1 MQKNKNMKC
10 VQIQVSGKVQG
21 VWFRAST
28 QRKANEL
35 DIKGIV
41 KNLPNGNVYI
51 EAEGE
56 EDALE
61 DFIKWC
67 HQGSDH
73 SRVNNVTISE
83 VEIKFLEDFKIVR

>member
-1 MQKNKNMKC
+1 MKC

-35 DIKGIV
+35 NIKGIV
-41 KNLPNGNVYI
+41 KNLPNGDVYI

-56 EDALE
+56 EDPLKN
-61 DFIKWC
+61 FVKWC
-67 HQGSDH
+67 YQGSDH
-73 SRVNNVTISE
+73 SRVDNVIILELETKS
-83 VEIKFLEDFKIVR
+83 FEDFKIVR

>member
-1 MQKNKNMKC
+1 MKC

-28 QRKANEL
+28 QRKAKEL
-35 DIKGIV
+35 NINGIV
-41 KNLPNGNVYI
+41 KNLANGDVYI

-56 EDALE
+56 EINLDE
-61 DFIKWC
+61 FMKWC

-73 SRVNNVTISE
+73 SRVDTVTILDI
-83 VEIKFLEDFKIVR
+83 EIKSFDEFKIIR

>member
-1 MQKNKNMKC
+1 MKC
-10 VQIQVSGKVQG
+10 VQIQVNGKVQG

-35 DIKGIV
+35 NIKGIV
-41 KNLPNGNVYI
+41 KNLPNGDVYI

-56 EDALE
+56 ENALE
-61 DFIKWC
+61 DFVKWC

-73 SRVNNVTISE
+73 SRVDNVTVS
-83 VEIKFLEDFKIVR
+83 EIKEKSFEDFKIVR

>member
-1 MQKNKNMKC
+1 MKC
-10 VQIQVSGKVQG
+10 IQIQVNGKVQG

-35 DIKGIV
+35 NIKGIV
-41 KNLPNGNVYI
+41 KNLANGDVYI

-56 EDALE
+56 KNALE

-67 HQGSDH
+67 HEGSDQ
-73 SRVNNVTISE
+73 SRVDNVTTLE
-83 VEIKFLEDFKIVR
+83 VTPKHFEDFKIVR

>member
-1 MQKNKNMKC
+1 MKC
-10 VQIQVSGKVQG
+10 VQIQVNGKVQG

-35 DIKGIV
+35 NIKGIV
-41 KNLPNGNVYI
+41 KNLPNGDVYI

-56 EDALE
+56 ESALE
-61 DFIKWC
+61 DFVKWC

-73 SRVNNVTISE
+73 SRVDNVTVS
-83 VEIKFLEDFKIVR
+83 EIKEKSFEYFKIVR

>member
-1 MQKNKNMKC
+1 MKC

-35 DIKGIV
+35 NIKGIV
-41 KNLPNGNVYI
+41 KNLPNGDVYI
-51 EAEGE
+51 EAKGE
-56 EDALE
+56 ENALGN
-61 DFIKWC
+61 FVKWC

-73 SRVNNVTISE
+73 SRVDNVIISAIE
-83 VEIKFLEDFKIVR
+83 TKSFEDFKIVR

>member
-1 MQKNKNMKC
+1 MKC
-10 VQIQVSGKVQG
+10 VQIQVNGKVQG

-35 DIKGIV
+35 NIKGIV
-41 KNLPNGNVYI
+41 KNLPNGDVYI

-56 EDALE
+56 ENALE
-61 DFIKWC
+61 DFVKWC

-73 SRVNNVTISE
+73 SRVDNVTVS
-83 VEIKFLEDFKIVR
+83 EIKEKSFEYFKIVR

>member
-1 MQKNKNMKC
+1 MKG
-10 VQIQVSGKVQG
+10 VQIHVSGKVQG

-35 DIKGIV
+35 NIKGIV
-41 KNLPNGNVYI
+41 RNLANGDVYI
-51 EAEGE
+51 EAEGKA
-56 EDALE
+56 DALG

-73 SRVNNVTISE
+73 SRVDNVTILDL
-83 VEIKFLEDFKIVR
+83 EIKPFDDFKIVR

>member
-1 MQKNKNMKC
+1 MRC
-10 VQIQVSGKVQG
+10 VQIQISGKVQG

-35 DIKGIV
+35 NIKGIV
-41 KNLPNGNVYI
+41 KNLSNGDVYI

-56 EDALE
+56 EKDL
-61 DFIKWC
+61 DFFVKWC

-73 SRVNNVTISE
+73 SRVDNVSISE
-83 VEIKFLEDFKIVR
+83 IKNKSFEGFKIIR

>member
-1 MQKNKNMKC
+1 MKC

-35 DIKGIV
+35 NIKGIV
-41 KNLPNGNVYI
+41 KNLSNGDVYI

-56 EDALE
+56 ENTLE

-67 HQGSDH
+67 YEGSEH
-73 SRVNNVTISE
+73 SRVDNVIILKIENKS
-83 VEIKFLEDFKIVR
+83 FDDFKIVR

>member
-1 MQKNKNMKC
+1 MKC
-10 VQIQVSGKVQG
+10 VQIQVNGKVQG

-35 DIKGIV
+35 NIKGIV
-41 KNLPNGNVYI
+41 KNLPNGDVYI

-56 EDALE
+56 ENALE
-61 DFIKWC
+61 DFVKWC

-73 SRVNNVTISE
+73 SRVDNVTVS
-83 VEIKFLEDFKIVR
+83 EIKEKSFENFKIVR

>member
-1 MQKNKNMKC
+1 MKC

-28 QRKANEL
+28 QRKAKEL
-35 DIKGIV
+35 NIKGIV
-41 KNLPNGNVYI
+41 KNLANGDVYI

-56 EDALE
+56 EITLD

-73 SRVNNVTISE
+73 SRVYNVIVSE
-83 VEIKFLEDFKIVR
+83 LKTKSFDDFKIIR

>member
-1 MQKNKNMKC
+1 MKC

-35 DIKGIV
+35 NIKGIV
-41 KNLPNGNVYI
+41 KNLSNGDVYI

-56 EDALE
+56 ENILE
-61 DFIKWC
+61 DFVKWC

-73 SRVNNVTISE
+73 SRVDNVTTSE
-83 VEIKFLEDFKIVR
+83 LKSKSFEDFKIIK

>member
-1 MQKNKNMKC
+1 MKC
-10 VQIQVSGKVQG
+10 VQIQVNGKVQG

-28 QRKANEL
+28 QRKAHEL
-35 DIKGIV
+35 NIKGFV
-41 KNLPNGNVYI
+41 KNLPNGDVYI

-56 EDALE
+56 ENALE

-73 SRVNNVTISE
+73 SRVDNVIISE
-83 VEIKFLEDFKIVR
+83 LKEKSFNDFKIVR

>member
-1 MQKNKNMKC
+1 MKC
-10 VQIQVSGKVQG
+10 VQIQVNGKVQG

-35 DIKGIV
+35 NIKGIV
-41 KNLPNGNVYI
+41 KNLPNGDVYI

-56 EDALE
+56 ESALE
-61 DFIKWC
+61 DFVKWC

-73 SRVNNVTISE
+73 SRVDNVTVS
-83 VEIKFLEDFKIVR
+83 EIKEKSFEDFKIVR

>member
-1 MQKNKNMKC
+1 MKC
-10 VQIQVSGKVQG
+10 VQIQVRGKVQG

-35 DIKGIV
+35 NIKGIV
-41 KNLPNGNVYI
+41 KNLPNGDVYI

-56 EDALE
+56 ENDL
-61 DFIKWC
+61 DNFTKWC

-73 SRVNNVTISE
+73 SRVDNVMISE
-83 VEIKFLEDFKIVR
+83 MKIKSFKKFKIVR

>member
-1 MQKNKNMKC
+1 MKC
-10 VQIQVSGKVQG
+10 VQIQVNGKVQG

-35 DIKGIV
+35 NIKGIV
-41 KNLPNGNVYI
+41 KNLPNGDVYI

-56 EDALE
+56 EKALE
-61 DFIKWC
+61 DFVKWC

-73 SRVNNVTISE
+73 SRVDNVTVS
-83 VEIKFLEDFKIVR
+83 EIKEKSFEDFKIVR

>member
-1 MQKNKNMKC
+1 MKC

-35 DIKGIV
+35 NIKGIV
-41 KNLPNGNVYI
+41 KNLPNGDVYI

-56 EDALE
+56 ENALGN
-61 DFIKWC
+61 FIKWC

-73 SRVNNVTISE
+73 SRVDNVITSE
-83 VEIKFLEDFKIVR
+83 IETKSFEDFKIVR

>member
-1 MQKNKNMKC
+1 MKC

-35 DIKGIV
+35 NIKGIV

-51 EAEGE
+51 EATGE
-56 EDALE
+56 ENALG
-61 DFIKWC
+61 DFIEWC

-73 SRVNNVTISE
+73 SRVDNVI
-83 VEIKFLEDFKIVR
+83 ILALEEKSFVDFKIVR

>member
-1 MQKNKNMKC
+1 MKC

-21 VWFRAST
+21 VWFRASA

-41 KNLPNGNVYI
+41 KNLTNGDVYI
-51 EAEGE
+51 EAIGTT
-56 EDALE
+56 DALGN
-61 DFIKWC
+61 FIKWC

-73 SRVNNVTISE
+73 SRVDNVIISD
-83 VEIKFLEDFKIVR
+83 IKMRSFEDFKIVR

>member
-1 MQKNKNMKC
+1 MKC

-35 DIKGIV
+35 NIKGIV
-41 KNLPNGNVYI
+41 KNLPNGDVYI

-56 EDALE
+56 ESILE
-61 DFIKWC
+61 DFTKWC
-67 HQGSDH
+67 YLGSDH
-73 SRVNNVTISE
+73 SRVDNVIISE
-83 VEIKFLEDFKIVR
+83 METKSFEDFKIVR

>member
-1 MQKNKNMKC
+1 MKC
-10 VQIQVSGKVQG
+10 VQIQVNGKVQG

-35 DIKGIV
+35 NIKGIV
-41 KNLPNGNVYI
+41 KNLPNGDVYI

-56 EDALE
+56 ESALE
-61 DFIKWC
+61 DFVKWC

-73 SRVNNVTISE
+73 SRVDNVTVS
-83 VEIKFLEDFKIVR
+83 EIKEKSFENFKIVR

>member
-1 MQKNKNMKC
+1 MKC

-35 DIKGIV
+35 NIKGIV
-41 KNLPNGNVYI
+41 KNLSNGDVYI

-56 EDALE
+56 ESTLE
-61 DFIKWC
+61 IFVKWC

-73 SRVNNVTISE
+73 SRVDNVIISE
-83 VEIKFLEDFKIVR
+83 METKSFEDFKIVR